1 MTGISRRHRGGRR
14 GMGNDKARDPKHSP
28 SIILGS
34 GHFVV
39 AYLGHEMAVLLPL
52 GVMPMRRPF
61 LLVAPGDASRRCW
74 SSH

>member
-1 MTGISRRHRGGRR
+1 
-14 GMGNDKARDPKHSP
+14 MGNDKARDPKHSP

-61 LLVAPGDASRRCW
+61 LWFHDDIASGDASMAVTL
-74 SSH
+74 SLVLF